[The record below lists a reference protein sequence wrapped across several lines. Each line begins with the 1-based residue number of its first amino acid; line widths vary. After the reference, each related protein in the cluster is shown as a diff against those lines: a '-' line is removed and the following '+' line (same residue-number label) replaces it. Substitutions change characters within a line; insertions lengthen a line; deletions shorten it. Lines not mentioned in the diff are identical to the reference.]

1 MDAENK
7 PVTEQDLHNAI
18 DSLGRT
24 ALRVKIERD
33 ALFVA
38 CKRAYEELDD
48 RYDVDRDSEGGHK
61 EYPFNGAGE
70 LMRILKEAIDKA
82 ERE

>member
-1 MDAENK
+1 MATQQELNDSF
-7 PVTEQDLHNAI
+7 
-18 DSLGRT
+18 DSLARV